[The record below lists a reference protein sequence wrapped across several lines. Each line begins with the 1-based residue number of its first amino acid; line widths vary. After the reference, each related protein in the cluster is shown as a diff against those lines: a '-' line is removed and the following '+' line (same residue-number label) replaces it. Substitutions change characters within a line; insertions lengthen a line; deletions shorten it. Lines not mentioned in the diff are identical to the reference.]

1 MYADLGIIKY
11 AQIKMQWI
19 THLSNLGEKPFS
31 QPHAYTKVLPNG

>member
-19 THLSNLGEKPFS
+19 TYVNNDLGGKSFS
-31 QPHAYTKVLPNG
+31 QPHAYTKVVA